1 LTNSVIIENPIQSYV
16 FQNRSNQTYEA
27 QIWVVNPFVI
37 PLVATI
43 TQPLPSGI
51 TVLAT
56 DGILGGSSIVWTNL
70 MPSNSVAEMT
80 FSFSVAAV
88 PGAST
93 NLPPPTL
100 IFTDLTQTNS
110 VSLQAAA
117 LGFKGVFP
125 VGVSGSVP
133 AGVSG
138 SDVPMVVTVTNWTS
152 TNQAGLISVVVADS
166 GGAQVA
172 NLSLPFSLSGLANTN
187 LTFILPGTLPPGSYS
202 VIGSL
207 SINGGGGQVLAGLY
221 VVPAAPITLGAGS
234 TAVGSAGGFTMML
247 QGPIGFACLIEA
259 STNLVDW
266 QPIQYF
272 VATSSPAYFT
282 DYSATYYNQRFY
294 RAVPLT
300 QVQLPVVP
308 RFGAVGLVSG
318 GGVQLTLT
326 GGVGQTYT
334 VQASTN
340 LVNWVAI
347 TNLVLATGSGQ
358 FTDYSVTNCPQ
369 RFYRAVV
376 P

>member
-1 LTNSVIIENPIQSYV
+1 
-16 FQNRSNQTYEA
+16 
-27 QIWVVNPFVI
+27 
-37 PLVATI
+37 
-43 TQPLPSGI
+43 
-51 TVLAT
+51 
-56 DGILGGSSIVWTNL
+56 
-70 MPSNSVAEMT
+70 
-80 FSFSVAAV
+80 
-88 PGAST
+88 
-93 NLPPPTL
+93 
-100 IFTDLTQTNS
+100 
-110 VSLQAAA
+110 
-117 LGFKGVFP
+117 
-125 VGVSGSVP
+125 
-133 AGVSG
+133 
-138 SDVPMVVTVTNWTS
+138 
-152 TNQAGLISVVVADS
+152 VVADS

-172 NLSLPFSLSGLANTN
+172 NLSLPFSLGGLANTN
-187 LTFILPGTLPPGSYS
+187 LTFILPGTLPAGSYS

-221 VVPAAPITLGAGS
+221 VVPAAPITLGGGS

-247 QGPIGFACLIEA
+247 QGPIGSACLIEA

-272 VATSSPAYFT
+272 VVTSSPAYFT

-308 RFGAVGLVSG
+308 QFGAVRLVSG

-358 FTDYSVTNCPQ
+358 FTDYSVTNSPQ